1 MWSLHF
7 IENYLKSNNKTSDE
21 TEIQIDILRRR
32 ILEFEDCFELLLNK
46 YIFSTERYPEIEN
59 IYQKL
64 FDLYDLCKRICPT
77 KSYLTNLYEYRQL
90 IELERK
96 LGYPLMRRPL
106 ELPIQTSLPSREP
119 KFMQK
124 RNEVEDILIRLNRD
138 KSQHYVLAVL
148 LLGMKMQD

>member
-1 MWSLHF
+1 M
-7 IENYLKSNNKTSDE
+7 
-21 TEIQIDILRRR
+21 
-32 ILEFEDCFELLLNK
+32 
-46 YIFSTERYPEIEN
+46 
-59 IYQKL
+59 
-64 FDLYDLCKRICPT
+64 YDLLVREYAR

-119 KFMQK
+119 KFMQ
-124 RNEVEDILIRLNRD
+124 RENEVEDILIRLNRD

-148 LLGMKMQD
+148 FWG